1 MKISA
6 FAAIVGVTTLI
17 AISPASADII
27 FDSITDTTFPGPGGF
42 FIDQQNSNI
51 PADGRAVLFSTSTAV
66 TITEID
72 AYLLLSTANGPPAN
86 QTLFI
91 GITPDSA
98 GLPSSAFLFSSDFA
112 LTSTSPLVLTSLN
125 WSIAAGTYWLV
136 AQSELGSNAI
146 WDTGSDTDTSAKFT
160 NTSWSL
166 TSAGTA
172 TPEARI
178 FADAQITTPVPEPS
192 TWGMLLLGFAGVG
205 FMAYRRK
212 SKPALMAA

>member
-51 PADGRAVLFSTSTAV
+51 PADGRAILFSTSTAV

-86 QTLFI
+86 QTLLI

-212 SKPALMAA
+212 SKPALMAT